1 MLIAFYKNG
10 IRFLKLLSLLTL
22 QSQYRMFKND
32 ALKSLQI
39 AINTAFFYPYSS
51 FILCLPIHIS
61 IFITY
66 TYRRNILNCSRC
78 CTMTELFHGCE
89 TILTRTTLYTTKKF
103 LTNFPTKNMC
113 YYLLYNIMEAEI
125 L

>member
-1 MLIAFYKNG
+1 
-10 IRFLKLLSLLTL
+10 
-22 QSQYRMFKND
+22 MFKND

-39 AINTAFFYPYSS
+39 AINTAFFYPYSC
-51 FILCLPIHIS
+51 FIHCLPIHIS

-89 TILTRTTLYTTKKF
+89 TILTRTTLHTTNKF

-113 YYLLYNIMEAEI
+113 YYAYYIISWKPKYNKIFLKNNTALEKMEKHLAAI
-125 L
+125 GNHN